1 MSLKENE
8 KFTVPNKVLMVL
20 SRRTGA
26 HREDCEYNAHKFWHV
41 LIDEKTFIQC
51 LELKVHWPKPLF
63 LIYK

>member
-26 HREDCEYNAHKFWHV
+26 HRED
-41 LIDEKTFIQC
+41 
-51 LELKVHWPKPLF
+51 
-63 LIYK
+63 